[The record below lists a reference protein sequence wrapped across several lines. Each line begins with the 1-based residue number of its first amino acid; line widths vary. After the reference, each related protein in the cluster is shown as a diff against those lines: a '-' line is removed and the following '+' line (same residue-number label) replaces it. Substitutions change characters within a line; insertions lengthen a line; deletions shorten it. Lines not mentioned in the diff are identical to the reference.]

1 MDIMIR
7 TTVRAGMPVL
17 EMWRQDMP
25 DRQPLVVVQHGYL
38 GRKEFVLP
46 QAYLMAASGF
56 FTVVT
61 DAWQHGENNP
71 SPRPNLLVSTR
82 RTAEQ
87 LNGLLSSYVADNRAD
102 ASRAG
107 YIGYSMGGMIGFY
120 YLTLPEVRFKAL
132 CPVIGSP
139 DWESV
144 AQAPEVRRGFDEVG
158 LGTEDDWQALLREAR
173 EGSPMNKTFATV
185 PLLIQNGD
193 ADPLIPIAGVTRFVE
208 QMKGR
213 YDHSD
218 DLQLIVYPGQ
228 GHADTV
234 EMNQRA
240 VAFLLHHLQK

>member
-7 TTVRAGMPVL
+7 TTIRAGIPLL

-25 DRQPLVVVQHGYL
+25 DRQPMVVVQHGYL

-61 DAWQHGENNP
+61 DAWQHGDNSP
-71 SPRPNLLVSTR
+71 SSQPSLLDSTR

-87 LNGLLSSYVADNRAD
+87 LNGLLASYVADIRTD
-102 ASRAG
+102 ATRAG

-120 YLTLPEVRFKAL
+120 YLTLPEIRFKAM

-144 AQAPEVRRGFDEVG
+144 AQSPEVRKGFDAAG
-158 LGTEDDWQALLREAR
+158 LGTEADWQALLQEAR
-173 EGSPMNKTFATV
+173 EGSPMNKTFAAV

-193 ADPLIPIAGVTRFVE
+193 ADLLIPTSGVTRFTE
-208 QMKGR
+208 QMKNR
-213 YDHSD
+213 YADPT
-218 DLQLIVYPGQ
+218 DLQLIIYPGQ
-228 GHADTV
+228 GHADTL

-240 VAFLLHHLQK
+240 VAFLQQHL

>member
-7 TTVRAGMPVL
+7 TTVRAGMPLL

-38 GRKEFVLP
+38 GRKEFILP

-61 DAWQHGENNP
+61 DAWQHGDNNP
-71 SPRPNLLVSTR
+71 SPRPSLLTSTR
-82 RTAEQ
+82 KTAEQ
-87 LNGLLSSYVADNRAD
+87 LNGLLTSYVADNRTD
-102 ASRAG
+102 ATRAG

-144 AQAPEVRRGFDEVG
+144 AQSPEVRKGFDAAG
-158 LGTEDDWQALLREAR
+158 LGTEEDWQAILQEAR
-173 EGSPMNKTFATV
+173 EGSPMNRSFAAV
-185 PLLIQNGD
+185 PLLIQNGAD
-193 ADPLIPIAGVTRFVE
+193 DPLIPISGVSRFVA
-208 QMKGR
+208 QMK
-213 YDHSD
+213 DHYANPL

-228 GHADTV
+228 GHADTID
-234 EMNQRA
+234 MNQRA
-240 VAFLLHHLQK
+240 VAFLMQHL